1 MRVELGLRS
10 AAIALV
16 LVATAAWAGIFV
28 TCLTVAAGSAA
39 AGEAGRLTATCQV
52 LLSRQWQALS
62 KGNETAAN
70 KVFGRARQE
79 GCLLPPVAAR
89 LCPIPAEQEAI
100 QDLNGNTALVN
111 IARSQQRLLGCRI

>member
-52 LLSRQWQALS
+52 LLFRQWQALS